1 MDDRIRDM
9 AVGVAKHVLLMESAL
24 TLALMPS
31 TAHAANVGGSEQD
44 SLNYVGEFVNGADS
58 VTGSDA
64 IAAATNVAATT
75 DPPFP
80 GFGNIA
86 GAISNGILMFV
97 PIVFVIK
104 FAGRALLSILYSGDD
119 GQDGTYMPRFFRSS
133 VERKN
138 NAKIEAGTAWY
149 INMAKDFIRYF
160 GIAVGSSVIVRVI
173 LGLIGLVVD
182 AANATGMPTDASGF
196 LGYFGM

>member
-24 TLALMPS
+24 AVALMPS
-31 TAHAANVGGSEQD
+31 TAYASNAGSGID
-44 SLNYVGEFVNGADS
+44 YVNDFVNGADQGS
-58 VTGSDA
+58 GSAAIQEATGIS
-64 IAAATNVAATT
+64 ATT
-75 DPPFP
+75 TNPFP
-80 GFGNIA
+80 GFGDIA
-86 GAISNGILMFV
+86 GTISNTILAFV
-97 PIVFVIK
+97 PVVFVIK

-138 NAKIEAGTAWY
+138 NARIAAGTAWY
-149 INMAKDFIRYF
+149 INMAKDFLRYF
-160 GIAVGSSVIVRVI
+160 GIAVGASLIIRI
-173 LGLIGLVVD
+173 IIGLIGLAVD
-182 AANATGMPTDASGF
+182 AANAASMPTDASGY